1 MMLIGQLML
10 VLLVQVMNMGLFRKL
25 MKMRL
30 VLLGQVMKMGS
41 SRQLTKMRLV
51 LLGQVKMRLFRQSV
65 KMRLF
70 RQLVKMRLFRQVI
83 QILLVVMGS
92 NWLKSSTVGRL
103 FGKHKRPWPRFADRT

>member
-51 LLGQVKMRLFRQSV
+51 LLGQVKMRLFRQLV

-70 RQLVKMRLFRQVI
+70 RQLVKMRLT
-83 QILLVVMGS
+83 LT
-92 NWLKSSTVGRL
+92 STSPPPG
-103 FGKHKRPWPRFADRT
+103 GGCWQKRDGL